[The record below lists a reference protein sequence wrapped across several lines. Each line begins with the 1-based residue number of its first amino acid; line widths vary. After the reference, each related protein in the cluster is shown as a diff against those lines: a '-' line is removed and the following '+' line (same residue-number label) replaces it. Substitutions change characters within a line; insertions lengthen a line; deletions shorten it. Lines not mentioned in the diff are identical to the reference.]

1 MAVLF
6 ALVFEVVLSLKS
18 GYLFSL
24 GFYCRHYHFSA
35 VHVTRTYFGLI
46 SSQCIMMMMMMMMM
60 TMILYMYVGFNSYVT
75 SASRE
80 TVFSKLVVQSHFLI
94 VTLTVLIAGTSYY
107 ALWKARQQRLQSVV
121 KNYVFPRHTKSKR
134 VAETAHAPTAAILDH
149 VVKETENK
157 SGPSA
162 QEPEPEPERRSTD
175 DDDAWASATTS
186 PRTQF
191 PMTSSTEDGNS
202 VTSFVNSQDARL
214 AGSIER
220 GDGQSL
226 MTSFADYRSVNT
238 ADSFRETGFDTCA
251 TTKIQDNG
259 DSVTSFTALER
270 PGSTDRAPAE
280 SSDTSSADNVRTFRS
295 VDDRVSQETNDRSK
309 LAGND
314 DTGVGESRMTSLA
327 EVGNPM
333 TPFTNDGHFLDT
345 RLAGSNACAAKESSL
360 TSSTNDRNSV
370 TSYSTAV
377 IVPTSDERQALG
389 ADQST
394 GSSYLETG
402 SDVVKLVLAA
412 QNEDRPMIL
421 HRIQI
426 PTVAEV
432 LAEVGVA
439 EQSSIESA
447 DSAATTSD
455 YSMELLHDS
464 MLDTSSSR
472 DLVNISGEQND
483 QIGAAQNTISEPA
496 QNTTTSENDSS
507 LERGDVKF
515 SLQSDT
521 ESIYP

>member
-1 MAVLF
+1 M
-6 ALVFEVVLSLKS
+6 
-18 GYLFSL
+18 
-24 GFYCRHYHFSA
+24 
-35 VHVTRTYFGLI
+35 
-46 SSQCIMMMMMMMMM
+46 
-60 TMILYMYVGFNSYVT
+60 
-75 SASRE
+75 
-80 TVFSKLVVQSHFLI
+80 
-94 VTLTVLIAGTSYY
+94 
-107 ALWKARQQRLQSVV
+107 
-121 KNYVFPRHTKSKR
+121 FPRHTKSKR

-149 VVKETENK
+149 VVTETENK

-162 QEPEPEPERRSTD
+162 QEPEPERRSTD
-175 DDDAWASATTS
+175 EDDAWVSATTS
-186 PRTQF
+186 PRTQL
-191 PMTSSTEDGNS
+191 PMTSFTEDGNS

-220 GDGQSL
+220 RDGESL
-226 MTSFADYRSVNT
+226 MTSFADYTSVNS
-238 ADSFRETGFDTCA
+238 ANISRETGFNMCS
-251 TTKIQDNG
+251 TTKIHDNG
-259 DSVTSFTALER
+259 DSVTSFTALGR
-270 PGSTDRAPAE
+270 PGSTECAPAE

-295 VDDRVSQETNDRSK
+295 VDNGVSQETNDRSK

-314 DTGVGESRMTSLA
+314 DSGVMESRMTSLT

-333 TPFTNDGHFLDT
+333 TLFTNKGYFLDS
-345 RLAGSNACAAKESSL
+345 RLHAGSNECEAKETSL

-370 TSYSTAV
+370 TSYSTMAT
-377 IVPTSDERQALG
+377 IPTRVERQALG
-389 ADQST
+389 ADLST

-432 LAEVGVA
+432 LAEVGVT

-447 DSAATTSD
+447 DSAANTSD

-464 MLDTSSSR
+464 MPDTSSSR
-472 DLVNISGEQND
+472 DLVNISSEQND

-496 QNTTTSENDSS
+496 QNTTTSQNDSS

-515 SLQSDT
+515 SLQSNT
-521 ESIYP
+521 ESNIHDSEARN